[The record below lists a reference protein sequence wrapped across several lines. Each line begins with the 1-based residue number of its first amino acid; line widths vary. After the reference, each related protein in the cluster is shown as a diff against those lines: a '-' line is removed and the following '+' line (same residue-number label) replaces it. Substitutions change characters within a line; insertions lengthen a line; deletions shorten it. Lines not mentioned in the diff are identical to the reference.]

1 MQIYFNHND
10 IFRKCDA
17 EMSKKKKKVE
27 MTTCATIRTKLK
39 YTLEKYALS
48 LKPLV

>member
-1 MQIYFNHND
+1 MTFLENVMQK
-10 IFRKCDA
+10 RQK
-17 EMSKKKKKVE
+17 KKKKKVE
-27 MTTCATIRTKLK
+27 MTTCATVRTKLK

>member
-1 MQIYFNHND
+1 MTFLENVMQK
-10 IFRKCDA
+10 RQ
-17 EMSKKKKKVE
+17 KKKKVE
-27 MTTCATIRTKLK
+27 MTTCATVRTKLK

>member
-1 MQIYFNHND
+1 MTFLENVMQK
-10 IFRKCDA
+10 RQ
-17 EMSKKKKKVE
+17 KKKKKVE
-27 MTTCATIRTKLK
+27 MTTCATVRTKLK